1 MISAIISLKI
11 SVFTTYDLGDYITH
25 DLGVYTTYDLG
36 DLSPMI
42 SVFTT
47 YDLGD
52 LSLMI
57 SAGGRPPPRQV
68 HAAQCDGV
76 GRAGP
81 GEPCPT
87 AGVVYHCLID

>member
-25 DLGVYTTYDLG
+25 DLGVY
-36 DLSPMI
+36 
-42 SVFTT
+42 TT